1 MNIQAVN
8 NQQNTT
14 FESKIRRTNV
24 LGYGINRA
32 ISLGDKGFFNAIKHL
47 ANDGMSREIVI
58 GGSNAAID
66 KKIMAT
72 AWMKVEHYTYTL
84 NTKRERSPNLNSF
97 QLMGENVIELIKK
110 LAGETGNIS
119 KKALKEKATPDEL
132 VKECNEIYS
141 TILVG

>member
-1 MNIQAVN
+1 MNIQAIN
-8 NQQNTT
+8 NSQNIS

-24 LGYGINRA
+24 LGYGVDRA

-84 NTKRERSPNLNSF
+84 NTKRERTPDLNSF

-110 LAGETGNIS
+110 LASKTGKIS
-119 KKALKEKATPDEL
+119 KKALNEKGLTNEL
-132 VKECNEIYS
+132 IYDCNEIYRNVL
-141 TILVG
+141 TQ

>member
-1 MNIQAVN
+1 MTKRGNMNIQAVN

-58 GGSNAAID
+58 GGSNATID
-66 KKIMAT
+66 KKIISE
-72 AWMKVEHYTYTL
+72 KYLE
-84 NTKRERSPNLNSF
+84 NSIH
-97 QLMGENVIELIKK
+97 L
-110 LAGETGNIS
+110 
-119 KKALKEKATPDEL
+119 
-132 VKECNEIYS
+132 
-141 TILVG
+141 